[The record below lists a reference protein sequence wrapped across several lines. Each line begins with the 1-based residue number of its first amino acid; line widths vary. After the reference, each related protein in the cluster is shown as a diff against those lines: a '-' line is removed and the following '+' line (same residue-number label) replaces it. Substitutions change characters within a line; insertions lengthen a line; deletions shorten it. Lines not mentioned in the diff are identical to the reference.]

1 MRGRGG
7 YIGFNRTATTTDASG
22 VWTLREAKSLKR
34 AGTWPTSPPGGVGSD
49 LQLWLDA
56 SDSSTLFDA
65 TTGGSLVAADGGVAR
80 WEDKSGNNRHLTQSD
95 ISRRPVRR
103 ATIIAGQGAVD
114 FDGINDA
121 LALNQ
126 SLFSS
131 RTSLTWFAVVKNDDA
146 GNNNRAAFGERVAF
160 NDANF
165 SLVKLGTNFIAYSR
179 GAANGATSVQ
189 IAESVTFPT
198 SAMLASVVTTAS
210 AGTARRNGQ
219 IAGTSATTTNNV
231 AYKQL
236 FLIGNFPADDAD
248 YSVVWWD
255 GLICELIV
263 YNSALSDTD
272 RAAVESYLMTKW
284 AIT

>member
-7 YIGFNRTATTTDASG
+7 FIGFNRTATTTAASG
-22 VWTLREAKSLKR
+22 VWTLREANSLKR
-34 AGTWPTSPPGGVGSD
+34 AGTWPTSPPGGVGSG

-56 SDSSTLFDA
+56 AAPETLFGS
-65 TTGGSLVAADGGVAR
+65 TTGGSLVAADGAVAR
-80 WEDKSGNNRHLTQSD
+80 WEDKSGNSRHLTQSET
-95 ISRRPVRR
+95 IRRPVRR
-103 ATIIAGQGAVD
+103 AAIIAGQDAVD

-131 RTSLTWFAVVKNDDA
+131 RTSLAWFVVVKNDDA
-146 GNNNRAAFGERVAF
+146 GDNTRAAFGERVAF

-165 SLVKLGTNFIAYSR
+165 SLQKVGTNSIAYSR
-179 GAANGATSVQ
+179 GAENGATSVR
-189 IAESVTFPT
+189 ITESVTFPT
-198 SAMLASVVTTAS
+198 SAMLACVVTTAS

-231 AYKQL
+231 EYKQL
-236 FLIGNFPADDAD
+236 FLIGNVPADDAD
-248 YSVVWWD
+248 YSVLWWD
-255 GLICELIV
+255 GLICEVIV

-272 RAAVESYLMTKW
+272 RAAVESYLMQKW
-284 AIT
+284 SIA